1 MSAQQI
7 IFGLLEFSV
16 AIFISFILI
25 FGSYRLFLILTPRF
39 DEERQLRKK
48 NTSVGIILGS
58 VLLGEAIVVKQA
70 VYPVMAVIQIFI
82 LGQERGIANFLKM
95 IGLSVGYVVLA
106 GILALVCIFFSFW
119 LFNRLTPR
127 IDQYEEIKNNNLAV
141 ALFMAFFIIAVC
153 LLISQGVSGLTKALI
168 PFPEVGAIPL
178 R

>member
-1 MSAQQI
+1 MSVQQI
-7 IFGLLEFSV
+7 IFGLLEFFV
-16 AIFISFILI
+16 TVLISFILI

-70 VYPVMAVIQIFI
+70 VYPVMAVIQIFV
-82 LGQERGIANFLKM
+82 LGQERGIDSFLKM

-106 GILALVCIFFSFW
+106 GILALVCILFSFW
-119 LFNRLTPR
+119 LFNRLTPK
-127 IDQYEEIKNNNLAV
+127 IDQYEEIKDNNLAV